1 MFANS
6 VVRAVRAI
14 CQTGS
19 LFDSLAADLVHLNV
33 QDVQD
38 QDPDHGVEFIVS
50 FDTTFVR
57 NLLTAIL
64 PLTSCAIFR
73 FHNYVIRYA

>member
-6 VVRAVRAI
+6 VVSAVRAI

-38 QDPDHGVEFIVS
+38 QDGDGGFE
-50 FDTTFVR
+50 
-57 NLLTAIL
+57 
-64 PLTSCAIFR
+64 
-73 FHNYVIRYA
+73 